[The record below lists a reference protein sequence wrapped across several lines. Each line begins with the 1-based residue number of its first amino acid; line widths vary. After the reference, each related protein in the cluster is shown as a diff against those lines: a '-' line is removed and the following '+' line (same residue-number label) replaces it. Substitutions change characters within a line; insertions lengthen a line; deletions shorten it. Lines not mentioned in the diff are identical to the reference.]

1 MDGPAW
7 ERSTRPGHPRR
18 PKERAL
24 TEYIHI
30 VGVDPGLVHTG
41 AVRLRFYPGDKRV
54 EIDHAVFSGSR
65 PAPIRDWV
73 LDGAYRVRPRVFV
86 EGYRPR
92 SHLATDQKM
101 VTAVGEIGK
110 ATGGKVLLN
119 EGVKK
124 VIRPE
129 LMKLLNVWLFST
141 PTHHQD
147 LRSAARI
154 ALFGMVKEEWLNQV
168 LADLVRDH
176 LNGADWKVI
185 TC

>member
-1 MDGPAW
+1 M
-7 ERSTRPGHPRR
+7 
-18 PKERAL
+18 
-24 TEYIHI
+24 TEYIHV
-30 VGVDPGLVHTG
+30 VGIDPGLVHTG
-41 AVRLRFYPGDKRV
+41 AVRLRFWPTEKRV
-54 EIDHAVFSGSR
+54 DIDHAVFSGTR
-65 PAPIRDWV
+65 PEPVRDWV
-73 LDGAYRVRPRVFV
+73 LDGAFRTRPRVFI

-92 SHLATDQKM
+92 SHFGGDTKM
-101 VTAVGEIGK
+101 VSAVNQVK
-110 ATGGKVLLN
+110 LATGGKVLLN

-147 LRSAARI
+147 LRAAARI
-154 ALFGMVKEEWLNQV
+154 ALYGMVKETWLNQV

-176 LNGADWKVI
+176 LDGNDWKVV

>member
-1 MDGPAW
+1 M
-7 ERSTRPGHPRR
+7 
-18 PKERAL
+18 

-41 AVRLRFYPGDKRV
+41 AVRFQFFPTERRV
-54 EIDHAVFSGSR
+54 EIDHAVFSGTR
-65 PAPIRDWV
+65 TAPVRDWV
-73 LDGAYRVRPRVFV
+73 LDGAYRIRPRVYV

-101 VTAVGEIGK
+101 VTAVSEIGK

-119 EGVKK
+119 QGVKK
-124 VIRPE
+124 VITPE

-147 LRSAARI
+147 LRAAARI
-154 ALFGMVKEEWLNQV
+154 ALFGMVKDERLNQV

-176 LNGADWKVI
+176 LNSNDWQVK

>member
-1 MDGPAW
+1 M
-7 ERSTRPGHPRR
+7 
-18 PKERAL
+18 
-24 TEYIHI
+24 TEYIHV
-30 VGVDPGLVHTG
+30 VGIDPGLVHTG
-41 AVRLRFYPGDKRV
+41 VVRLMFWPTEKRV
-54 EIDHAVFSGSR
+54 EIEHAVFSGTKAQ
-65 PAPIRDWV
+65 PVKDWV
-73 LDGAYRVRPRVFV
+73 EAPGIRVRPRVFV

-101 VTAVGEIGK
+101 VTAVSEMRK

-147 LRSAARI
+147 LRAAARI
-154 ALFGMVKEEWLNQV
+154 GLYGMVKEPYLNQV

-176 LNGADWKVI
+176 LDGHDWQVK